1 MMNRRHRAVLA
12 LLAAPNLAMVGAL
25 LLGPLTIL
33 LGFAFCSRGQGLSCG
48 NFPTLATLSGL
59 VDPYTLTLLV
69 RTFSYAIGVAVVT
82 AVIGFPIA
90 YTIARSGRLLGATI
104 LFLVVLPIMLSIVV
118 RSYGWILVY
127 GRNGLINSF
136 LGLVGIEP
144 VGWLHTPHGLFIAFV
159 QLFLPYMV
167 IPVLASLEKVERN
180 LEHAAISLGASSTTV
195 LFRVLLPLARTGLQS
210 GFTLVFALCSSVLVA
225 SSLLGGARL
234 RFLGNEIYEQL
245 FVGNNLP
252 FAAALT
258 LALLTVSMLVVAMAG
273 AAPAR
278 RARRAP

>member
-1 MMNRRHRAVLA
+1 MLNRRHRAILA
-12 LLAAPNLAMVGAL
+12 LSSAPNLALVGVL
-25 LLGPLTIL
+25 LLAPLTIL
-33 LGFAFCSRGQGLSCG
+33 LGFAFCSRGQGLACG
-48 NFPTLATLSGL
+48 NFPTLATLAGL

-69 RTFSYAIGVAVVT
+69 RTFSYAIGVAGVT
-82 AVIGFPIA
+82 AIVGFPIA
-90 YTIARSGRLLGATI
+90 YTIARSGKLLGGTI

-136 LGLVGIEP
+136 LGWIGIEP
-144 VGWLHTPHGLFIAFV
+144 VGWLYTPHGLFIAFV

-167 IPVLASLEKVERN
+167 IPVLASLEKVDRN
-180 LEHAAISLGASSTTV
+180 LEHAAVSLGAGSTTL
-195 LFRVLLPLARTGLQS
+195 LFRVLLPLTRTGLQS

-234 RFLGNEIYEQL
+234 KFLGNEIYEQL

-258 LALLTVSMLVVAMAG
+258 LALLAVSLFVVAMAG
-273 AAPAR
+273 VPAR
-278 RARRAP
+278 RGRSAR